1 MFVQKSELNA
11 MPLDE
16 LWTLH
21 EVISA
26 VCFERMRDQ
35 KRELEKRLSLLNP
48 SAPIYE
54 PSSPTQSDDDSS
66 ARRKYP
72 KVWPRY
78 RNPETSETWSGR
90 GKQPR
95 WVIAAMAAGHSLD
108 DFRITEF
115 GSR

>member
-1 MFVQKSELNA
+1 MFVQKSDLDA

-16 LWTLH
+16 LWSLH

-26 VCFERMRDQ
+26 VLFERMQDQ
-35 KRELEKRLSLLNP
+35 KRQLEKRLSLLNP
-48 SAPIYE
+48 ATPSFE
-54 PSSPTQSDDDSS
+54 PLNESHPDDNRA

-95 WVIAAMAAGHSLD
+95 WLIAATEAGRSLD
-108 DFRITEF
+108 DFRINK
-115 GSR
+115 

>member
-1 MFVQKSELNA
+1 MLVQKSDLDA

-16 LWTLH
+16 LWALH

-26 VCFERMRDQ
+26 VCFERMKDQ

-48 SAPIYE
+48 RAPSYE
-54 PSSPTQSDDDSS
+54 PLNPPPSVDNRA

-95 WVIAAMAAGHSLD
+95 WVIAAMEAGRSLD
-108 DFRITEF
+108 DFRINE
-115 GSR
+115 